1 MRRLLAA
8 TDLSSRSDRAVRRAA
23 DLAQSFG
30 AELLLLHV
38 VDDDQPV
45 SLIAAARREV
55 TSLLR
60 QAAVGLPELSAVA
73 PRVLVEEG
81 DAFDGIIRA
90 AEKHA
95 VDLVVLGTHR
105 RRLLQDILVGTTI
118 ERVIRLGSRP
128 VLMVNRLPTAPYRRI
143 LAAVDPEEGSAHALR
158 SAAVL
163 GLLDGADLTVLHAF
177 DLPGKRGLFLGDVP
191 AERIECHLSATAR
204 EVRADLTRFLAA
216 AGLVPPPTI
225 IAEEGRPASVIK
237 DEVKRLRPDLLLIG
251 AGRHGAL
258 RRAFLGS
265 VASEVIADTDYDI
278 LIVPSDQGRP

>member
-23 DLAQSFG
+23 DLARSFG

-38 VDDDQPV
+38 VDDDQPA

-55 TSLLR
+55 TALLR

-90 AEKHA
+90 AEMHA

-105 RRLLQDILVGTTI
+105 RRLLQDIFVGTTI

-158 SAAVL
+158 TAAAL
-163 GLLDGADLTVLHAF
+163 GLLDGVNLTVLQAF
-177 DLPGKRGLFLGDVP
+177 DLPGKSSLVLGDAP
-191 AERIECHLSATAR
+191 AEQIEHYLSATAR
-204 EVRADLTRFLAA
+204 EVRADLIRFLAA
-216 AGLVPPPTI
+216 GGHVPPPAIVTK
-225 IAEEGRPASVIK
+225 EGRPASVIK

-258 RRAFLGS
+258 LRALIGS
-265 VASEVIADTDYDI
+265 VASEVICDTESDI
-278 LIVPSDQGRP
+278 LIVPLGQRRS